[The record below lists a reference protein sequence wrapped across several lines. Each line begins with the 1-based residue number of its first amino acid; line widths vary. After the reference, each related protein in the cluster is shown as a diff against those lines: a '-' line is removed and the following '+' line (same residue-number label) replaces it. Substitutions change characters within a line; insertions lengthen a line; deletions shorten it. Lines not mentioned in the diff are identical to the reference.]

1 MQRTLIAIGLAAGL
15 AACSDGAG
23 PGDDA
28 TVSLSF
34 TTRAGAAAA
43 ASGFSASVMADTLV
57 DGANTL
63 VITKAEVVLREIEL
77 EREDSDGCDSMM
89 SDDGCEEFETGPI
102 LVDLPLDGRVDT
114 EVTIAPP
121 AGTYDELEFEFHKVS
136 NDDPEDAQFRADHP
150 HMVGKSIRVEGT
162 FNGTTFVYES
172 DLDVEQEFDLA
183 DPIVVTDT
191 AAAVNVTVLL
201 NLNQWFRDGSGN
213 LLDPATGNTGGM
225 NESLIKENI
234 KNSIEAFEDD
244 DHDGHD
250 DD

>member
-1 MQRTLIAIGLAAGL
+1 
-15 AACSDGAG
+15 
-23 PGDDA
+23 
-28 TVSLSF
+28 
-34 TTRAGAAAA
+34 
-43 ASGFSASVMADTLV
+43 
-57 DGANTL
+57 
-63 VITKAEVVLREIEL
+63 
-77 EREDSDGCDSMM
+77 
-89 SDDGCEEFETGPI
+89 
-102 LVDLPLDGRVDT
+102 
-114 EVTIAPP
+114 
-121 AGTYDELEFEFHKVS
+121 
-136 NDDPEDAQFRADHP
+136 
-150 HMVGKSIRVEGT
+150 MVGKSIRVEGT